1 MTQPKKVPTDSVKRK
16 LKKVRPGPAPPPDT
30 KSAGVAEMCAEVLKN
45 SQSIVQG
52 LKALE
57 KLLLQLKPKSAA
69 TTASKKSAAVV

>member
-1 MTQPKKVPTDSVKRK
+1 
-16 LKKVRPGPAPPPDT
+16 
-30 KSAGVAEMCAEVLKN
+30 MCAEVLKN